1 MKRLEA
7 SIQNE
12 EDEESDEE
20 ETEGEDEQI
29 IDDEPQ
35 KGKGK
40 SNHENS

>member
-20 ETEGEDEQI
+20 ETDEGEDEEI
-29 IDDEPQ
+29 IDEQPQ

-40 SNHENS
+40 SNHE